1 MSTYKWCNTYLS
13 CIIKIIVFLLQ
24 VVFVFF
30 VSNIIQFTVVPSIS
44 TYSLIKINAD
54 TVRFHVTHLVTK
66 THCQNFNNANDVVYE
81 TSSIKCFF
89 RGKLSA
95 LVCVREAFEIYKNIK
110 KRKTLVKETAIRDA
124 KMMITK
130 IIVIIVMFR
139 FSNEV
144 KHIMRVSPS
153 EYIYFKSSIHLVPFF
168 SSISTCKLIHFYI
181 NNRQLS
187 ILPSAGNLQM
197 AINFHKRCT
206 YSKIPQ
212 KYKK

>member
-1 MSTYKWCNTYLS
+1 MS
-13 CIIKIIVFLLQ
+13 
-24 VVFVFF
+24 F
-30 VSNIIQFTVVPSIS
+30 VSNIIQFTFVASM
-44 TYSLIKINAD
+44 TTHLFMNINAD
-54 TVRFHVTHLVTK
+54 TVRFHITHVVTK
-66 THCQNFNNANDVVYE
+66 THCQNFNGANDVVYK

-89 RGKLSA
+89 RGKLQLSA
-95 LVCVREAFEIYKNIK
+95 LVCVREVFEIYKKILK
-110 KRKTLVKETAIRDA
+110 KETLVKETAIRDA

-144 KHIMRVSPS
+144 KHILRVSPS

-187 ILPSAGNLQM
+187 VLPSAGNLQT
-197 AINFHKRCT
+197 AINFHKRC
-206 YSKIPQ
+206 
-212 KYKK
+212 